1 MADRIVKPILDVKT
15 RKVYPSQ
22 AAAGR
27 DLAHLIKG
35 DPKNNFVWFAL
46 LKRMPERFRTR
57 NAKGEWV
64 SLDDPTAPAGI
75 LFGRSQADSGDE
87 RSTATR
93 LTTVEIDDGKF
104 AQVKEILGTRT
115 LRETIDRCFDEVIT
129 REARIR
135 SIAQLQSMEGLDL
148 DKPAVM
154 DKAWR

>member
-1 MADRIVKPILDVKT
+1 MASRIIKPILDVKT
-15 RKVYPSQ
+15 RKEYPSQ

-35 DPKNNFVWFAL
+35 DPKNNFVWFEL
-46 LKRMPERFRTR
+46 VKRMPERFRTR
-57 NAKGEWV
+57 NVKGEWV
-64 SLDDPTAPAGI
+64 PLDDPSAPVGT
-75 LFGRSQADSGDE
+75 LFGRSAADSGE
-87 RSTATR
+87 GRSTATR
-93 LTTVEIDDGKF
+93 LTTALIDEGKF
-104 AQVKEILGTRT
+104 AQVRGILGTRT

-129 REARIR
+129 RDARIR

>member
-1 MADRIVKPILDVKT
+1 MAKRIVKPILDVKT

-35 DPKNNFVWFAL
+35 DPKNNFVWFEL
-46 LKRMPERFRTR
+46 VKRIPERFRTR

-64 SLDDPTAPAGI
+64 SLDDPSAPVGV
-75 LFGRSQADSGDE
+75 LFGRSQRDSGEE
-87 RSTATR
+87 RSRATR
-93 LTTVEIDDGKF
+93 LTTLEIDDDKF
-104 AQVKEILGTRT
+104 AQVREILGTRT
-115 LRETIDRCFDEVIT
+115 LRETVDQLFDVVIT

-135 SIAQLQSMEGLDL
+135 SIAQLRNMDGLDL